1 MRRAIIKS
9 RRNECINLLKNKKTV
24 REVIVKNHIVK
35 GAINQKIQKCIPHLY
50 LVIDYC
56 GDKEFKIINM
66 QL

>member
-9 RRNECINLLKNKKTV
+9 RRNESINLQKNKKTV

-50 LVIDYC
+50 LAIDYC
-56 GDKEFKIINM
+56 GDKEFKIIYM

>member
-9 RRNECINLLKNKKTV
+9 RRNKCINLQKTV
-24 REVIVKNHIVK
+24 KEVIVENHIVK
-35 GAINQKIQKCIPHLY
+35 GAINQKIQKYIPHLY

-56 GDKEFKIINM
+56 GDRELKIIYM

>member
-35 GAINQKIQKCIPHLY
+35 GAINQKIQEYIPHLY

-56 GDKEFKIINM
+56 GDKEFKIIYM
-66 QL
+66 Q

>member
-9 RRNECINLLKNKKTV
+9 RGNKYINLQKTIK
-24 REVIVKNHIVK
+24 EVIVKNHIVK